1 MSDLRQLKRQSRA
14 LLSELGSSPDEVSQS
29 LEVAGVRGVPRSN
42 RGCAIA
48 LYLSALMGSDPRVR
62 AVRVGHCA
70 VLIDIATGP
79 ALRPSGR
86 LMVQL
91 PKPVRQFVAAFDA
104 LEYPTVVRPCPGD
117 TLPAVVISTSPCSN

>member
-1 MSDLRQLKRQSRA
+1 
-14 LLSELGSSPDEVSQS
+14 
-29 LEVAGVRGVPRSN
+29 
-42 RGCAIA
+42 
-48 LYLSALMGSDPRVR
+48 MGSDPRVR

-117 TLPAVVISTSPCSN
+117 TLPAVVISTSRCSN